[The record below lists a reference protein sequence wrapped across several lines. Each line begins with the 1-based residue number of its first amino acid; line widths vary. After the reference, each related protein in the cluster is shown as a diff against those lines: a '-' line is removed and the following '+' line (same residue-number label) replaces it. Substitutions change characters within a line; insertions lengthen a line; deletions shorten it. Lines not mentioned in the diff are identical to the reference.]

1 MAHKT
6 RELRSTVNKD
16 GVLTLSLAEIVLDD
30 PASDEIIVRIE
41 AAPINPSDLGLLL
54 GPADATSVRKDAS
67 DGIPQ
72 LRLDIPP
79 ARMGGMAGRINQSL
93 PVGNEGAGTVIAAG
107 DQAKDWIGRRVGVI
121 GGGMY
126 ADLRKIR
133 TRDALPLPEGVT
145 AAQGAALTVNPMT
158 ALGFV
163 ETARAEGHSA
173 IVHTAAASSLGQM
186 LQRICAQDGVQLV
199 NIVRSDDQLRL
210 LKDAGA
216 THVLNSRED
225 DFRTQLIDAVT
236 KTGATIAFDA
246 IGGGSLGGDIMRA
259 MERGAVNRMTE
270 YSRYGSSTFKQLYV
284 YGALDTLPM
293 VLDRLAFGF
302 QWSVSGWLLTPFMQ
316 KAGPETVS
324 RMRKRVFDEL
334 TTTFATRYT
343 RTIGLA
349 EALEPEMLRAYERKA
364 TGEKFLIDP
373 TLN

>member
-126 ADLRKIR
+126 ADLRKIW

-349 EALEPEMLRAYERKA
+349 EALEPEILRAYERKA

>member
-54 GPADATSVRKDAS
+54 GPADAPSVRKDAS

-79 ARMGGMAGRINQSL
+79 ARMGGMAGRINQSR

-284 YGALDTLPM
+284 YGALDTSPM

-302 QWSVSGWLLTPFMQ
+302 QWRVSGWLLTPFMQ
-316 KAGPETVS
+316 KAGNQAVS

-349 EALEPEMLRAYERKA
+349 EALEPEILRAYERKA

>member
-6 RELRSTVNKD
+6 RELLSTVSKD

-30 PASDEIIVRIE
+30 PASDEIIVRVE

-54 GPADATSVRKDAS
+54 GPADAASVRRDVS
-67 DGIPQ
+67 DGAPQ
-72 LRLDIPP
+72 LSLDIPP

-107 DQAKDWIGRRVGVI
+107 HQAKDWIGRRVGMI

-126 ADLRKIR
+126 ADLRKIK
-133 TRDALPLPEGVT
+133 TRDALPIPEGVT

-186 LQRICAQDGVQLV
+186 LQRICAQDGVPLV
-199 NIVRSDDQLRL
+199 NIVRSEDQLRL

-225 DFRTQLIDAVT
+225 DFRTQLTDAVT
-236 KTGATIAFDA
+236 ETGATVAFDA
-246 IGGGSLGGDIMRA
+246 IGGGSLGGEIMHA

-284 YGALDTLPM
+284 YGALDTSPV

-324 RMRKRVFDEL
+324 RMRKRVFEEL

-343 RTIGLA
+343 RAIGLA
-349 EALEPEMLRAYERKA
+349 EALEPEILRAYERKA

>member
-30 PASDEIIVRIE
+30 PASDEIIVRVE

-54 GPADATSVRKDAS
+54 GPADAASVRRDVS
-67 DGIPQ
+67 DGAPQ
-72 LRLDIPP
+72 LSLDIPP

-107 DQAKDWIGRRVGVI
+107 DQAKDWIGRRVGMI

-126 ADLRKIR
+126 ADLRKIK
-133 TRDALPLPEGVT
+133 TRDALPIPEGVT

-186 LQRICAQDGVQLV
+186 LQRICAQDGVPLV
-199 NIVRSDDQLRL
+199 NIVRSEDQLRL

-225 DFRTQLIDAVT
+225 DFRTQLTDAVT
-236 KTGATIAFDA
+236 ETGATVAFDA
-246 IGGGSLGGDIMRA
+246 IGGGSLGGEIMHA

-284 YGALDTLPM
+284 YGALDTSPM
-293 VLDRLAFGF
+293 ILNRLAFGF
-302 QWSVSGWLLTPFMQ
+302 QWGVSGWLLTPFMQ
-316 KAGPETVS
+316 KVGSDTVS
-324 RMRKRVFDEL
+324 RMRKRVFDDL

-349 EALEPEMLRAYERKA
+349 EALDPETLLAYERKA

-373 TLN
+373 TTN

>member
-67 DGIPQ
+67 DGVPQ

-349 EALEPEMLRAYERKA
+349 EALEPEILRAYERKA

>member
-236 KTGATIAFDA
+236 KTGATIAFDS

-349 EALEPEMLRAYERKA
+349 EALEPEILRAYERKA

>member
-173 IVHTAAASSLGQM
+173 IVHTAAASSLGHM

-316 KAGPETVS
+316 KAGPDTVS
-324 RMRKRVFDEL
+324 RMRKRVFDDL

-349 EALEPEMLRAYERKA
+349 EALEPEILRAYELKA

>member
-186 LQRICAQDGVQLV
+186 LQRICAQDGVPLV

-236 KTGATIAFDA
+236 ETGATIAFDA

-284 YGALDTLPM
+284 YGALDTSPM

-316 KAGPETVS
+316 KAGPDTVS
-324 RMRKRVFDEL
+324 RMRKRVFDDL

-349 EALEPEMLRAYERKA
+349 EALEPEILRAYERKA

>member
-216 THVLNSRED
+216 TNVLNSRED

>member
-6 RELRSTVNKD
+6 RELRSTVNRD

-54 GPADATSVRKDAS
+54 GPADATSVRKDVS
-67 DGIPQ
+67 DGTPQ
-72 LRLDIPP
+72 LSLDIPP

-93 PVGNEGAGTVIAAG
+93 QVGNEGAGTVIAAG
-107 DQAKDWIGRRVGVI
+107 DQAKDWIGRRVGMI

-145 AAQGAALTVNPMT
+145 VAQGAALTVNPMT

-186 LQRICAQDGVQLV
+186 LQRICAQDGVPLV

-236 KTGATIAFDA
+236 ETGATIAFDA

-284 YGALDTLPM
+284 YGALDTSPM

-316 KAGPETVS
+316 KAGPDTVS
-324 RMRKRVFDEL
+324 RMRKRVFDDL

-349 EALEPEMLRAYERKA
+349 EALEPEILRAYERKA

-373 TLN
+373 TIN

>member
-216 THVLNSRED
+216 INVLNSRED

-349 EALEPEMLRAYERKA
+349 EALEPEILRAYERKA